1 MVSVIGCFAGQSVV
15 APTIGL
21 CRSSVERGDPSV
33 AEDQTGEHS
42 PEEVDTAPSNRTRVR
57 RLAERGRYDRETVH
71 AILDEGFVCHVGTLD
86 ATGSGPVVIPT
97 TYGRIGDLLYLH
109 GAPAN
114 AGLRQ
119 ASAETPICVTVTLVD
134 GLVLARSAFHHSINY
149 RSVVI
154 YANATEVTDPEEK
167 GAAMDALVEHI
178 VPGRGADARKPNAA
192 ELRAIR
198 VVRVPLDE
206 ASAKIRVGGPK
217 DDEEDLPLPV
227 WAGEV
232 PLQTTVGTPIA
243 APGKP
248 ESMEVPDYVVGYARP
263 TGSA

>member
-1 MVSVIGCFAGQSVV
+1 M
-15 APTIGL
+15 
-21 CRSSVERGDPSV
+21 
-33 AEDQTGEHS
+33 AEEETGERS
-42 PEEVDTAPSNRTRVR
+42 TDEPVPAPSKRTRVR
-57 RLAERGRYDRETVH
+57 RLAERGRYDRETVY

-86 ATGSGPVVIPT
+86 PTGSGPVVIPT

-114 AGLRQ
+114 AGLRE
-119 ASAETPICVTVTLVD
+119 ASAGTPICVTVTLVD

-154 YANATEVTDPEEK
+154 YATATEATDPKEK
-167 GAAMDALVEHI
+167 EAAMDALVEHI
-178 VPGRGADARKPNAA
+178 VPGRGSDARKPTAA

-206 ASAKIRVGGPK
+206 ASAKIRTGGPK
-217 DDEEDLPLPV
+217 DDPEDLPLPV

-232 PLQTTVGTPIA
+232 PFLTTVGTPIS

-248 ESMEVPDYVVGYARP
+248 ESMEVPGYVVRYARP

>member
-1 MVSVIGCFAGQSVV
+1 
-15 APTIGL
+15 
-21 CRSSVERGDPSV
+21 V
-33 AEDQTGEHS
+33 AEDQTGES
-42 PEEVDTAPSNRTRVR
+42 TPEQTDLAPSKRTRVR
-57 RLAERGRYDRETVH
+57 RLAERGHYDRETVH

-86 ATGSGPVVIPT
+86 STGSGPVVIPT
-97 TYGRIGDLLYLH
+97 AYCRVNDLLYLH

-119 ASAETPICVTVTLVD
+119 ASSGTPICVTVTLVD

-167 GAAMDALVEHI
+167 GAAMAALVEHI
-178 VPGRGADARKPNAA
+178 VPGRGADARESTAA

-206 ASAKIRVGGPK
+206 ASAKIRTGGPK
-217 DDEEDLPLPV
+217 DDPEDLPLPI

-232 PLQTTVGTPIA
+232 PFRTTVGTPIT

-248 ESMEVPDYVVGYARP
+248 ESLEVPSYVVGYARP
-263 TGSA
+263 VRSA